1 MITHSSRLLFTE
13 IRCGATEAC
22 SQMMFTRWLL
32 STNHKDI
39 GLLYLLLALFAG
51 LIGTSLSMLIRLE
64 LAVSG
69 RGLLNGNGQLY
80 NVIITAHGIIM
91 LLFLVMPA
99 LFGGFVNWL
108 VPLLIAEG
116 CSRSRH
122 VSK

>member
-1 MITHSSRLLFTE
+1 MAEHASPIHNDVYTL
-13 IRCGATEAC
+13 IIVY
-22 SQMMFTRWLL
+22 
-32 STNHKDI
+32 NHKDI